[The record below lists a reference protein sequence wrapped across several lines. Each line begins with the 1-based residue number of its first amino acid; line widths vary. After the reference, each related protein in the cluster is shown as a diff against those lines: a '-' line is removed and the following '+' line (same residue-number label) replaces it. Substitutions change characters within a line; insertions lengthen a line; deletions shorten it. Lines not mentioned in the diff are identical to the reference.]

1 MIFYN
6 KKDMSNKNEIVMG
19 LDISTKCIGVAIY
32 DLNNKKIIEITHVA
46 PKIDS
51 KIKGIEQLFLKKRIF
66 EEFLLEYADKGI
78 TKVVIEEPLLRS
90 NNVNTVDILSK
101 FNGMIS
107 DSVYRILGIVPEYIS
122 SYDARKYAFP
132 ELMAIRKFNKKG
144 EEYSKDKI
152 LTAIKKNKLVLFGEY
167 PFDCD
172 KKLILWNKISE
183 LYPYIPWVYDKKGEL
198 KKENFDASDALV
210 TCLAICNKIEFG
222 EAEFNITSSDNVKSS
237 EISYLMEVWDK
248 KIPKKIIID

>member
-1 MIFYN
+1 MQEQI
-6 KKDMSNKNEIVMG
+6 ILG
-19 LDISTKCIGVAIY
+19 LDISTKCIGVSIVKL
-32 DLNNKKIIEITHVA
+32 DNNGNKKIIEITHVA

-51 KIKGIEQLFLKKRIF
+51 KIKGIEQLFLKKRVF
-66 EEFLLEYADKGI
+66 EEKFSLEYADKGI

>member
-1 MIFYN
+1 
-6 KKDMSNKNEIVMG
+6 MSNKNEIVMG

-51 KIKGIEQLFLKKRIF
+51 KIKGIEQLFLKKRVF
-66 EEFLLEYADKGI
+66 EEKFLLEYADKGI

-152 LTAIKKNKLVLFGEY
+152 LTAIKKNKLVLFGGY